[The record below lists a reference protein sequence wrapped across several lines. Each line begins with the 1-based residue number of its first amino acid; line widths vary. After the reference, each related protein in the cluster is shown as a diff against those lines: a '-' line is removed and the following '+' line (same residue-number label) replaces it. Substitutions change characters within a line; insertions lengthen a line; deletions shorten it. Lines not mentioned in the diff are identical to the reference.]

1 MLVEGRYPR
10 WTELLRERL
19 ARSFPDAVERLR
31 FLARMAGER
40 FLTLLWA
47 ADAVLDPPQF
57 GSGNSSYE
65 AFALGAPIVTWPGA
79 FMRGRVTAGGYRQM
93 GVQGLVAR
101 DGDHYVELA
110 FRLAHDRLFRKE
122 MSARI
127 LERSDLLFEDAQ
139 FIDELHR
146 FFERALRGAAANI

>member
-1 MLVEGRYPR
+1 MGR
-10 WTELLRERL
+10 
-19 ARSFPDAVERLR
+19 D
-31 FLARMAGER
+31 
-40 FLTLLWA
+40 TLLHA
-47 ADAVLDPPQF
+47 ADAVLDSPHF

-101 DGDHYVELA
+101 DGDHDVELA
-110 FRLAHDRLFRKE
+110 LRLAHDRPCRAE

-139 FIDELHR
+139 FIDELRR
-146 FFERALRGAAANI
+146 FFERALRGAVANI